1 MPRLLSIDYGQKR
14 TGIAVSDELQII
26 ASGLTTLP
34 TEKVLDFL
42 KEYCS
47 TEKVETIIIGL
58 PKQMNNED
66 SESEVFI
73 QSFIEKLSKTLPAI
87 PIKRQD
93 ERFTSKIAMQSII
106 QSGMKKKKRQEKAQL
121 DEISAVLIL
130 QSYMAMNPIN
140 LL

>member
-1 MPRLLSIDYGQKR
+1 
-14 TGIAVSDELQII
+14 
-26 ASGLTTLP
+26 
-34 TEKVLDFL
+34 
-42 KEYCS
+42 
-47 TEKVETIIIGL
+47 
-58 PKQMNNED
+58 MNNED

-93 ERFTSKIAMQSII
+93 ERFTSKIAMQSMI
-106 QSGMKKKKRQEKAQL
+106 QSGMKKKKRQDKAQL

>member
-93 ERFTSKIAMQSII
+93 ERFTSKIPMQ
-106 QSGMKKKKRQEKAQL
+106 
-121 DEISAVLIL
+121 
-130 QSYMAMNPIN
+130 
-140 LL
+140 

>member
-47 TEKVETIIIGL
+47 TETIIIGL

-93 ERFTSKIAMQSII
+93 ERFTSKIAMQSMI
-106 QSGMKKKKRQEKAQL
+106 QSGMKKKKRQDKAQL

>member
-87 PIKRQD
+87 SIKRQD
-93 ERFTSKIAMQSII
+93 ERFTSKIAMQSMI
-106 QSGMKKKKRQEKAQL
+106 QSGMKKKKRQDKAQL

>member
-87 PIKRQD
+87 PIKRKD
-93 ERFTSKIAMQSII
+93 ERFTSKIAMQSMI
-106 QSGMKKKKRQEKAQL
+106 QSGMKKKKRQDKAQL

>member
-14 TGIAVSDELQII
+14 TGIAVSDELQ
-26 ASGLTTLP
+26 
-34 TEKVLDFL
+34 
-42 KEYCS
+42 
-47 TEKVETIIIGL
+47 
-58 PKQMNNED
+58 QMNNED

-93 ERFTSKIAMQSII
+93 ERFTSKIAMQSMI
-106 QSGMKKKKRQEKAQL
+106 QSGMKKKKRQDKAQL

>member
-73 QSFIEKLSKTLPAI
+73 QSFIEKLSKTLPTI

-93 ERFTSKIAMQSII
+93 ERFTSKIAMQSMI
-106 QSGMKKKKRQEKAQL
+106 QSGMKKKKRQDKAQL